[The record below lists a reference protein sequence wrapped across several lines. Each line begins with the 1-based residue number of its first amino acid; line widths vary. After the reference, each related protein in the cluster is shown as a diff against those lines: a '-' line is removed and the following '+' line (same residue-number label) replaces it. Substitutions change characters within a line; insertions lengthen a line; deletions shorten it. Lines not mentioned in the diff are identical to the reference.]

1 MTRRFPVLGHL
12 TVLDVSRVLDME
24 RRCHLFPWTE
34 RMIRDSLEGEHL
46 NLASF
51 QDDQLVGYAFMM
63 NAVGEM
69 HLLSLTI
76 DLPWQG
82 RGWGRHLLEAVMERA
97 RTLECH
103 SLFLEVRAGNVRART
118 LYERTGFQ
126 VVGVRRGYYPDM
138 AGREDALVMRALT

>member
-1 MTRRFPVLGHL
+1 MTRPFPVLGHL
-12 TVLDVSRVLDME
+12 TEADAPRVLDME

-51 QDDQLVGYAFMM
+51 WGDRLVGYAFMM
-63 NAVGEM
+63 RAVDEM

-82 RGWGRHLLEAVMERA
+82 RGWGRHLLDAVLENA
-97 RTLECH
+97 RVLRCH
-103 SLFLEVRAGNVRART
+103 SLLLEVRAGNARARS
-118 LYERTGFQ
+118 LYERAGFQ
-126 VVGVRRGYYPDM
+126 VVGVRHGYYPDM
-138 AGREDALVMRALT
+138 TGREDALVMRAMT